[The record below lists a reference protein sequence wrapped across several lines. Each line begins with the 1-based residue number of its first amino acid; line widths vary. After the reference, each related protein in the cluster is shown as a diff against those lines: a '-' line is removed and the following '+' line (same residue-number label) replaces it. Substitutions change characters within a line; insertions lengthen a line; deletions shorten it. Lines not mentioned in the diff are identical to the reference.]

1 DPVDPVDPID
11 PVNPVDPIT
20 PVDPSNQ
27 VNSTDPVKSVLQ
39 ATETLIKQTI
49 SVNPIVAKDNRNL
62 PKTGDSGMTSSLV
75 GGLILA
81 VSSLVLLRKR
91 K

>member
-1 DPVDPVDPID
+1 VDPID

-27 VNSTDPVKSVLQ
+27 LNSADPVKSVFQ
-39 ATETLIKQTI
+39 AAETLMKQTTA
-49 SVNPIVAKDNRNL
+49 VNPIVAKDNRNL
-62 PKTGDSGMTSSLV
+62 PKTGDSGMPSSLFS
-75 GGLILA
+75 GLILA
-81 VSSLVLLRKR
+81 VSSVILLRKR